1 MGCSVGLA
9 RVIFFLLFVVN
20 TVNVVVAI
28 SRDKS
33 PFRREIWE
41 EPWMKATLI
50 DFYVNVAVLSA
61 WVMYKESR
69 WLLRLLWIVI
79 LICTGSSGTCLY
91 VLIQLGKLS
100 SSDPAFKV
108 LLDDQHARWL
118 TAHFAGE
125 ASGPY

>member
-20 TVNVVVAI
+20 TVSVIVAI
-28 SRDKS
+28 ATDKS
-33 PFRREIWE
+33 PFRREILE

-61 WVMYKESR
+61 WVLYKESH
-69 WLLRLLWIVI
+69 WMLRILWIVI
-79 LICTGSSGTCLY
+79 LICTGSTGTCLY

-100 SSDPAFKV
+100 TSDPAYKV

-118 TAHFAGE
+118 TAQFTGE
-125 ASGPY
+125 ATGRY